1 MANQFL
7 VEIHRYLSRQIDTA
21 DRARQEARSLGDSAR
36 QAFYAG
42 KIDEL
47 HKLRAYISEKF
58 DLLTQKY
65 Y

>member
-21 DRARQEARSLGDSAR
+21 DRARHEAGSLGDGAR
-36 QAFYAG
+36 QAFYTG

-47 HKLRAYISEKF
+47 NKLRAFISERF

-65 Y
+65 F

>member
-21 DRARQEARSLGDSAR
+21 TRANQEAASLGDKGR
-36 QAFYAG
+36 QEFYSG

-47 HKLRAYISEKF
+47 TNLRAFISEKF
-58 DLLTQKY
+58 DLITQKY
-65 Y
+65 F